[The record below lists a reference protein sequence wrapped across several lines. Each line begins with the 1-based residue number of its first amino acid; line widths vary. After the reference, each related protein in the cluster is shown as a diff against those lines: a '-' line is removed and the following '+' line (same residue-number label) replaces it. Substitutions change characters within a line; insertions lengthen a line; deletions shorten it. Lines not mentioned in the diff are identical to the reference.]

1 MSSLTKEQLI
11 KKLQAL
17 IKTRENFDFLLEL
30 KKQDI
35 EKLVACVRE
44 RVQG

>member
-11 KKLQAL
+11 KKLEDL
-17 IKTRENFDFLLEL
+17 LKTRENFDFLLEL

-44 RVQG
+44 RV

>member
-11 KKLQAL
+11 KKLEEL
-17 IKTRENFDFLLEL
+17 LKTGENFDFLLEL
-30 KKQDI
+30 KKQAI

-44 RVQG
+44 RV

>member
-11 KKLQAL
+11 KKLHEIL
-17 IKTRENFDFLLEL
+17 KTKEDFDFLLEL

-35 EKLVACVRE
+35 EKLVACVRG
-44 RVQG
+44 RVEG